1 MNDGAGK
8 LNMNFGAS
16 GLSTLKTEEEE
27 AFLCLPAAIAI
38 ERARG
43 AFRGEGGRLPAMTAE
58 FSTTV
63 EGVRQQWNW
72 DGRTDRARGQRN
84 NLADKN
90 VNAKSRRPW
99 KSLCGQSGGNWRY
112 ALATDEEE
120 MRCGGGGGRMDGV
133 EKSVKNERTNSCSSS
148 LLSLLLL
155 LVLRAIVSLIL
166 PRFHRALPRSLP
178 FPPSII
184 LGLNYSRRVKVERL
198 KKMEEAWWL
207 LRPLRG
213 DCGD

>member
-72 DGRTDRARGQRN
+72 DGRTDWARGQRN

-112 ALATDEEE
+112 ALTTDEEE

-133 EKSVKNERTNSCSSS
+133 EKSVKNERTAAPPPPSSS
-148 LLSLLLL
+148 SFRPSRHCLFNPPSLS
-155 LVLRAIVSLIL
+155 
-166 PRFHRALPRSLP
+166 PRS
-178 FPPSII
+178 PSLAPISAVHH
-184 LGLNYSRRVKVERL
+184 SRPK
-198 KKMEEAWWL
+198 L
-207 LRPLRG
+207 LTQSQS
-213 DCGD
+213 